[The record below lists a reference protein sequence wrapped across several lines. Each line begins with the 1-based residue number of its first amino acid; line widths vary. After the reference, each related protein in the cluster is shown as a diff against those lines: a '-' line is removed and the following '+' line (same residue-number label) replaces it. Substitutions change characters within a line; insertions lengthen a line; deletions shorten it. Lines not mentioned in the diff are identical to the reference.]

1 MKDEWGACMS
11 ILPRESEI
19 ENRIALVV
27 LIRYNNCIYY
37 SCTLLFVEQH
47 TVVIFCE
54 ILENNIDLH
63 FIVLYYQL

>member
-1 MKDEWGACMS
+1 MMC

-27 LIRYNNCIYY
+27 IIRYNNCIY

>member
-1 MKDEWGACMS
+1 MHVDVYY
-11 ILPRESEI
+11 PESEI

-27 LIRYNNCIYY
+27 LIIYNNCIYF

-63 FIVLYYQL
+63 FILPFKEL

>member
-1 MKDEWGACMS
+1 MTC

-27 LIRYNNCIYY
+27 IIRYNNCIY

-47 TVVIFCE
+47 IVVIFCE

-63 FIVLYYQL
+63 FIVLYILPFKEL